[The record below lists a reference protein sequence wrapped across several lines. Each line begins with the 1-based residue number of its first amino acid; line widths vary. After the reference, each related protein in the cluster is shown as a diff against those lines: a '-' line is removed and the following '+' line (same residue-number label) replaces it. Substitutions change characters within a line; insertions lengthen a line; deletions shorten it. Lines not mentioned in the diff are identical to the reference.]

1 MQKDFLTITPDSGGG
16 NGSLNVV
23 AAANTGAAR
32 TSSITVAGSGVSKN
46 VAVSQPAGINE
57 IMMFT
62 AGFYAKN
69 GTSYTPITQLF
80 TGTVTFV
87 VEMSTQVSDF
97 PLSNTAELNGN
108 LPEAIRDPAEV
119 EFYYET
125 YKSAIG
131 SPYFETNAMI
141 NINDFFLDQLRMN
154 GVINQRVVFH
164 VDIGIRSAN
173 GNIPQTII
181 EWNESLNGQELVY
194 ECINGSCPS
203 TGDRKRSGPFDIT
216 KLPDYAA
223 DGGIVVGLLIYP
235 YGS

>member
-1 MQKDFLTITPDSGGG
+1 M
-16 NGSLNVV
+16 
-23 AAANTGAAR
+23 
-32 TSSITVAGSGVSKN
+32 TVSGSGIAKSID
-46 VAVSQPAGINE
+46 VSQAAGLNE
-57 IMMFT
+57 IIAFT
-62 AGFYAKN
+62 AGFYAKE

-80 TGTVTFV
+80 TGSVTFV
-87 VEMSTQVSDF
+87 TEIFTRVNDF
-97 PLSNTAELNGN
+97 PLTNTAELNGN
-108 LPEAIRDPAEV
+108 LPEAIRYPAEV
-119 EFYYET
+119 DFYYET
-125 YKSAIG
+125 YKSSIG
-131 SPYFETNAMI
+131 SPYFETNAMV
-141 NINDFFLDQLRMN
+141 NINDFFLDQLTMN
-154 GVINQRVVFH
+154 GTTLQRILFH
-164 VDIGIRSAN
+164 VDIGIRSVN